1 MKKMILSTAALLTIV
16 SLAACSNKQDTK
28 KETSNSQSTTK
39 VTSKSANTSKSKDTS
54 TDSEDTSSSSLLTDA
69 EISKAKTVGDF
80 KKLFAKL
87 MNQTVSLTEEAGA
100 SVTGSAKVGYDATVS
115 SLKQQM
121 ETQKE
126 IFNESL
132 ESIGSDSTVVPK
144 EDREALIESL
154 KDELV
159 EDLESARKEMKD
171 LQKELSKSPVA
182 DDDSDDSDSDSEE

>member
-16 SLAACSNKQDTK
+16 SLVACSNKQDTK

-54 TDSEDTSSSSLLTDA
+54 TDSEDTSTSSLLTDA

-87 MNQTVSLTEEAGA
+87 MDQSVSITEEAGT
-100 SVTGSAKVGYDATVS
+100 SVTGSAKEQYDAMIST
-115 SLKQQM
+115 LKQGL
-121 ETQKE
+121 ENQKD
-126 IFNESL
+126 IFNEGL

-144 EDREALIESL
+144 EDREALIEIL
-154 KDELV
+154 KDARE
-159 EDLESARKEMKD
+159 ELESTRKEMKD
-171 LQKELSKSPVA
+171 MQKELSKSPVA
-182 DDDSDDSDSDSEE
+182 DDSSDDSDSDSEE

>member
-16 SLAACSNKQDTK
+16 SLAACSNKQDTN

-54 TDSEDTSSSSLLTDA
+54 TDSEETSSSSLLTDA

-87 MNQTVSLTEEAGA
+87 MDQSVSITEEAGK
-100 SVTGSAKVGYDATVS
+100 SVTGSAKEQYDATIS
-115 SLKQQM
+115 ALKQ
-121 ETQKE
+121 ELENQKD
-126 IFNESL
+126 IFNEGL

-144 EDREALIESL
+144 EKREALIESL
-154 KDELV
+154 KDARE
-159 EDLESARKEMKD
+159 ELESTRKEMKD
-171 LQKELSKSPVA
+171 MQKELSKSPVA

>member
-16 SLAACSNKQDTK
+16 SLVACSNKQDTK

-54 TDSEDTSSSSLLTDA
+54 TDSEETSTSSLLTDA

-87 MNQTVSLTEEAGA
+87 MDQSVSITEEAGT
-100 SVTGSAKVGYDATVS
+100 SVTGSAKEQYDAMIST
-115 SLKQQM
+115 LKQGL
-121 ETQKE
+121 ENQKD
-126 IFNESL
+126 IFNEGL

-144 EDREALIESL
+144 EDREALIEIL
-154 KDELV
+154 KDARE
-159 EDLESARKEMKD
+159 ELESTRKEMKD
-171 LQKELSKSPVA
+171 MQKELSKSPVA

>member
-16 SLAACSNKQDTK
+16 SLVACSNKQETK

-87 MNQTVSLTEEAGA
+87 MDQSVSITEEAGG
-100 SVTGSAKVGYDATVS
+100 SVTGSAKEQYDATIS
-115 SLKQQM
+115 ALKQGL
-121 ETQKE
+121 ENQKD
-126 IFNESL
+126 IFNEGL

-154 KDELV
+154 KDARE
-159 EDLESARKEMKD
+159 ELESTRKEMKD
-171 LQKELSKSPVA
+171 MQKELSKSPVA
-182 DDDSDDSDSDSEE
+182 DDSSDDSDSDSDE

>member
-54 TDSEDTSSSSLLTDA
+54 TDSEETSSSSLLTDA

-87 MNQTVSLTEEAGA
+87 MDQSVSITEEAGT
-100 SVTGSAKVGYDATVS
+100 SVTGSTKEQYDAMIST
-115 SLKQQM
+115 LKQGL
-121 ETQKE
+121 ENQKD
-126 IFNESL
+126 IFNEGL

-144 EDREALIESL
+144 EDREALIEIL
-154 KDELV
+154 KDARE
-159 EDLESARKEMKD
+159 ELESTRKEMKD
-171 LQKELSKSPVA
+171 MQKELSKSPVA
-182 DDDSDDSDSDSEE
+182 DDSSDDSDSDSDE

>member
-54 TDSEDTSSSSLLTDA
+54 TDSEETSSSSLLTDA

-87 MNQTVSLTEEAGA
+87 MDQSVSLTEEAGK
-100 SVTGSAKVGYDATVS
+100 SVTGSAKEQYDATVS
-115 SLKQQM
+115 ALK
-121 ETQKE
+121 K
-126 IFNESL
+126 
-132 ESIGSDSTVVPK
+132 
-144 EDREALIESL
+144 DRRHAS
-154 KDELV
+154 
-159 EDLESARKEMKD
+159 R
-171 LQKELSKSPVA
+171 
-182 DDDSDDSDSDSEE
+182 

>member
-1 MKKMILSTAALLTIV
+1 MKKMILSTAALLMIV

-54 TDSEDTSSSSLLTDA
+54 TDSEETSSSSLLTDA

-87 MNQTVSLTEEAGA
+87 MDQSVSITEEAGT
-100 SVTGSAKVGYDATVS
+100 SVTGSAKEQYDAVVS
-115 SLKQQM
+115 TLKQGL
-121 ETQKE
+121 ENQKD

-154 KDELV
+154 KDARE
-159 EDLESARKEMKD
+159 ELESTRKEMKD
-171 LQKELSKSPVA
+171 MQKELSKSPVA

>member
-1 MKKMILSTAALLTIV
+1 MILSTAALLTIV

-54 TDSEDTSSSSLLTDA
+54 TDSEETSSSSLLTDA

-87 MNQTVSLTEEAGA
+87 MDQSVSITEEAGT
-100 SVTGSAKVGYDATVS
+100 SVTGSAKEQYDAMIST
-115 SLKQQM
+115 LKQGL
-121 ETQKE
+121 ENQKD
-126 IFNESL
+126 IFNEGL

-154 KDELV
+154 KDARE
-159 EDLESARKEMKD
+159 ELESTRKEMKD
-171 LQKELSKSPVA
+171 MQKELSKSPVA
-182 DDDSDDSDSDSEE
+182 DDSSDDSDSDSDE

>member
-16 SLAACSNKQDTK
+16 SLAACSNKQGTK

-54 TDSEDTSSSSLLTDA
+54 TDSEETSSSSLLTDA

-87 MNQTVSLTEEAGA
+87 MDQSVSITEEAGT
-100 SVTGSAKVGYDATVS
+100 SVTGSAKEQYDAMIST
-115 SLKQQM
+115 LKQGL
-121 ETQKE
+121 ENQKD
-126 IFNESL
+126 IFNEGL

-144 EDREALIESL
+144 EDREALIEIL
-154 KDELV
+154 KDARE
-159 EDLESARKEMKD
+159 ELESTRKEMKD
-171 LQKELSKSPVA
+171 MQKELSKSPVA

>member
-39 VTSKSANTSKSKDTS
+39 VTSKSATTSKSKDTS
-54 TDSEDTSSSSLLTDA
+54 TDLEDTSTSSLLTDA

-87 MNQTVSLTEEAGA
+87 MDQTVSLTEEVGA

-154 KDELV
+154 KDARE
-159 EDLESARKEMKD
+159 ELESARKEMKD

>member
-16 SLAACSNKQDTK
+16 SLVACSNKQDTK

-54 TDSEDTSSSSLLTDA
+54 TDSEETSSSSLLTDA

-87 MNQTVSLTEEAGA
+87 MDQSVSITEEAGT
-100 SVTGSAKVGYDATVS
+100 SVTGSAKEQYDAMIST
-115 SLKQQM
+115 LKQGL
-121 ETQKE
+121 ENQKD
-126 IFNESL
+126 IFNEGL

-144 EDREALIESL
+144 EDREALIEIL
-154 KDELV
+154 KDARE
-159 EDLESARKEMKD
+159 ELESTRKEMKD
-171 LQKELSKSPVA
+171 MQKELSKSPVA
-182 DDDSDDSDSDSEE
+182 DDSSDDSDSDSEE

>member
-1 MKKMILSTAALLTIV
+1 MKKMILSTAALLMIV
-16 SLAACSNKQDTK
+16 SLAACSNKQETK

-87 MNQTVSLTEEAGA
+87 MDQSVSITEEAGA
-100 SVTGSAKVGYDATVS
+100 SVTGSAKEQYDATIS
-115 SLKQQM
+115 ALKQGL
-121 ETQKE
+121 ENQKD
-126 IFNESL
+126 IFNEGL

-154 KDELV
+154 KDARE
-159 EDLESARKEMKD
+159 ELESTRKEMKD
-171 LQKELSKSPVA
+171 MQKELSKSPVA
-182 DDDSDDSDSDSEE
+182 DDSSDDSDSDSDE

>member
-16 SLAACSNKQDTK
+16 SLVACSNKQETK

-87 MNQTVSLTEEAGA
+87 MDQSVSITEEAGA
-100 SVTGSAKVGYDATVS
+100 SVTGSAKEQYDATIS
-115 SLKQQM
+115 ALKQGL
-121 ETQKE
+121 ENQKD
-126 IFNESL
+126 IFNEGL

-154 KDELV
+154 KDARE
-159 EDLESARKEMKD
+159 ELESTRKEMKD
-171 LQKELSKSPVA
+171 MQKELGKSPVA
-182 DDDSDDSDSDSEE
+182 DDDSDDSDSDE

>member
-54 TDSEDTSSSSLLTDA
+54 TDSEDTSTSSLLTDA

-87 MNQTVSLTEEAGA
+87 MDQTVSLTEEAGA

-126 IFNESL
+126 IFNEGL
-132 ESIGSDSTVVPK
+132 ETIGSDSTIVPK

-154 KDELV
+154 KDARE
-159 EDLESARKEMKD
+159 ELESARKKMKD

>member
-16 SLAACSNKQDTK
+16 SLAAYSNKQDTK

-54 TDSEDTSSSSLLTDA
+54 TDSEDTSSSTLLTDA

-87 MNQTVSLTEEAGA
+87 MDQSVSLTEEAGT
-100 SVTGSAKVGYDATVS
+100 SVTGPAKEQYDATVS
-115 SLKQQM
+115 ALKQGL
-121 ETQKE
+121 ENQKD

-154 KDELV
+154 KDARE
-159 EDLESARKEMKD
+159 ELESARKEMKD